1 MDETTKFPTDTHS
14 NNFHLKISKRHH
26 GLAYTDTSGAMHH
39 YDRSEKASL
48 ETLLPVSIADQP
60 TVDKAQKLRKPFL
73 GAAAAA
79 LCCLLLFGST
89 LPGCWHNGKSN
100 HVPQT
105 SSHGSSMSDDFLSCS
120 IKNFQETG
128 YPFLEGVH
136 PITKDEFVTR
146 RQRLAKALISD
157 GADAFVVE
165 PGYTFSYYANI
176 TQEQWEVWEPEER
189 PFLMV
194 IQPDGHEKAKTTFL
208 VPSFEAER
216 ARLLGMPFDDDED
229 ITWVTYEEHWD
240 PYATLAS
247 SKVLSPSA
255 SEGSEDAAVKLIVD
269 EEMRDF
275 IARGL
280 STQSSFDVAGLG
292 GDVERVRQIKA
303 PAEVAVLRAVNTGTV
318 EAIRAMRPCLK
329 PGLTEDDVASVL
341 DSTLRAASLEPFFD
355 IVLFDEDA
363 SNPHGGTDGSKKL
376 TNTTMVLI
384 DVGAHLYG
392 YSSDV
397 CRSFFPP
404 FTSTDNSTWDAS
416 IDHKIAVWHTVFEA
430 QTQSLS
436 ALTLGHTAAD
446 VDIAARS
453 VIEGAGYMDAFT
465 HRVGHGIGIKAHESP
480 YLNKGNVNTP
490 LRAGMTFT
498 SEPGIYLVDRFGVR
512 HEDVLLVKG
521 KGLPDVLSGER
532 ATGPWEP

>member
-1 MDETTKFPTDTHS
+1 MY
-14 NNFHLKISKRHH
+14 
-26 GLAYTDTSGAMHH
+26 ASG
-39 YDRSEKASL
+39 RSEKASL
-48 ETLLPVSIADQP
+48 EMLLPVSITNRP
-60 TVDKAQKLRKPFL
+60 NIDKTHRLKKPFL
-73 GAAAAA
+73 VAAAAA
-79 LCCLLLFGST
+79 VCCLLLVGHA
-89 LPGCWHNGKSN
+89 LPNCWHSKHPNSAA
-100 HVPQT
+100 HT
-105 SSHGSSMSDDFLSCS
+105 SSHSSSVSDDFLSCS
-120 IKNFQETG
+120 IKNFQDTG
-128 YPFLEGVH
+128 YPFLDGVY
-136 PITKDEFVTR
+136 PITTEEFVAR
-146 RQRLAKALISD
+146 RQRLAQALKSD
-157 GADAFVVE
+157 GAHAFAVE

-176 TQEQWEVWEPEER
+176 TQQQWEVWEPEER
-189 PFLMV
+189 PFLMI
-194 IQPDGHEKAKTTFL
+194 IQPDGPEKAKTTFL
-208 VPSFEAER
+208 VPNFEAER
-216 ARLLGMPFDDDED
+216 AHLLGMPFADDEN

-247 SKVLSPSA
+247 SKALSPA
-255 SEGSEDAAVKLIVD
+255 GSKKGEAVKLIVD

-280 STQSSFDVAGLG
+280 STQPSFNVAGLS

-303 PAEVAVLRAVNTGTV
+303 PAEVAILRAVNTGTV

-329 PGLTEDDVASVL
+329 PGLSENDVASVL
-341 DSTLRAASLEPFFD
+341 DSTLRSASLEPFFD

-416 IDHKIAVWHTVFEA
+416 IEHKIAVWQTVFEA

-436 ALTLGHTAAD
+436 ALTLGHAAAD
-446 VDIAARS
+446 VDIAARR
-453 VIEGAGYMDAFT
+453 VIEDAGYGDAFT

-480 YLNKGNVNTP
+480 YLNKGNVDTP

-512 HEDVLLVKG
+512 HEDVLLVKEQD
-521 KGLPDVLSGER
+521 LPDVLSGKR
-532 ATGPWEP
+532 ATDAWKP

>member
-1 MDETTKFPTDTHS
+1 MYRS
-14 NNFHLKISKRHH
+14 
-26 GLAYTDTSGAMHH
+26 
-39 YDRSEKASL
+39 DRSEKASL
-48 ETLLPVSIADQP
+48 ETLLPVSITDRQSI
-60 TVDKAQKLRKPFL
+60 DKAQKLKKPFL

-79 LCCLLLFGST
+79 LLLLVGST
-89 LPGCWHNGKSN
+89 LSSCWHTNEKPNS
-100 HVPQT
+100 VSKT
-105 SSHGSSMSDDFLSCS
+105 STHSSSVTDDFLSCS
-120 IKNFQETG
+120 IKNFEDTG
-128 YPFLEGVH
+128 YPFLDGVH
-136 PITKDEFVTR
+136 PITTDEFVTR
-146 RQRLAKALISD
+146 RQRLAQALISD
-157 GADAFVVE
+157 GADAFAVE

-176 TQEQWEVWEPEER
+176 TQQQWEVWEPEER
-189 PFLMV
+189 PFLMI
-194 IQPDGHEKAKTTFL
+194 IQPVIGTKKARTTFL

-216 ARLLGMPFDDDED
+216 ARLLGMPFADDED

-247 SKVLSPSA
+247 SKAVSSSR
-255 SEGSEDAAVKLIVD
+255 SEGGKVAMIVD
-269 EEMRDF
+269 EELRDF

-303 PAEVAVLRAVNTGTV
+303 PAEIAILRAVNTGTV
-318 EAIRAMRPCLK
+318 EAIRAMRPCLT
-329 PGLTEDDVASVL
+329 PGLTENDVASVL
-341 DSTLRAASLEPFFD
+341 DSTLRSASLEPFFD
-355 IVLFDEDA
+355 IVLYDEDA

-404 FTSTDNSTWDAS
+404 FTSTDNSTWDTT

-436 ALTLGHTAAD
+436 ALTLGHAAAD
-446 VDIAARS
+446 VDIAARR
-453 VIEGAGYMDAFT
+453 VIEDAGYGGAFT

-480 YLNKGNVNTP
+480 YLNKGNTGTP

-498 SEPGIYLVDRFGVR
+498 SEPGIYLVDKFGVR
-512 HEDVLLVKG
+512 HEDVLLVKED
-521 KGLPDVLSGER
+521 GLSDVLSGIR
-532 ATGPWEP
+532 ATSPWKP